1 MNWISVSC
9 STGQSGSRNYEVMF
23 IYSEFTQIIATSA
36 GVSGKYFSNPRTF
49 ADSVLGEIVENV
61 LKEFS
66 KGLSEQAL

>member
-1 MNWISVSC
+1 
-9 STGQSGSRNYEVMF
+9 MF